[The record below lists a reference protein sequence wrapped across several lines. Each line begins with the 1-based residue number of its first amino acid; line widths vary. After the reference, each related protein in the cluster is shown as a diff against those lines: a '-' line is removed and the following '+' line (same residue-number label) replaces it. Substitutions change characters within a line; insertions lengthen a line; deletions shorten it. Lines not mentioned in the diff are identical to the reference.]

1 MKRQMTARSWAMVL
15 ALVATCAAPEVKLD
29 ETTVQGHEQEART
42 ERKLAAQEHAAY
54 DPSRAELREVPAPRF
69 DGVAPLLVTV
79 NPTAAH
85 LSAAEA
91 HRRHAHQ
98 HELAA
103 IKLQAF
109 EDVACKPVEPSSRSS
124 CPSLIATAV
133 ERLPNG
139 IRLRCEP
146 EQVAKVLAEMRCHL
160 AFARARGYDSD
171 YLCPFALKF
180 VRADAAAERTGVD
193 LTSDDP
199 PTVKTLHALE
209 LRPPERM

>member
-1 MKRQMTARSWAMVL
+1 MRRQTTISWVAAV
-15 ALVATCAAPEVKLD
+15 ALLTMCGSPEVKLD
-29 ETTVQGHEQEART
+29 ETTAEGHEQEAKA
-42 ERKLAAQEHAAY
+42 ERKRAEQEHAAY
-54 DPSRAELREVPAPRF
+54 DPNRSELREVPAPHV
-69 DGVAPLLVTV
+69 DAGAPVLVTV

-98 HELAA
+98 HELASM
-103 IKLQAF
+103 KLQAF
-109 EDVACKPVEPSSRSS
+109 EDVACKPVAPASRAS

-146 EQVAKVLAEMRCHL
+146 EQVDKVLAEMRCHL
-160 AFARARGYDSD
+160 AFARARGFDSD